1 MALTLPTTLKLS
13 QLKLLAF
20 KCGISTSGTKPILRS
35 HLQDEITLTPR
46 QRPTPL
52 RILSIDMGIRNLAYC
67 ILDVPESSPSKLPSI
82 RAWHRLAVSTTPE
95 VREVKLGE
103 GVEMAPVKEVFNP
116 ATLSAAAYT
125 LLKKKLL
132 LEEPTHILI
141 ERQRFR
147 SMGSRN
153 ILEWTVRVNMFESI
167 LYAVLCTLKGEGV
180 WSGEVQAIA
189 PGKVGPFWLGEET
202 DGVGSKKV
210 RTSKSVKIRNK
221 GAKIDLVRG
230 WLEGGEMVGL
240 GNEIVEGM
248 ARRYREKWNRSPGGR
263 KKGEGDGEKKMG
275 KLDDLA
281 DCLLQGMAW
290 IQWEENKRTALKHGV
305 EALLEKMTASIA
317 RNNSK
322 TSKIS
327 SGPTK
332 EGKSKRQ
339 EDDEDSY

>member
-1 MALTLPTTLKLS
+1 V
-13 QLKLLAF
+13 
-20 KCGISTSGTKPILRS
+20 G
-35 HLQDEITLTPR
+35 
-46 QRPTPL
+46 
-52 RILSIDMGIRNLAYC
+52 
-67 ILDVPESSPSKLPSI
+67 
-82 RAWHRLAVSTTPE
+82 
-95 VREVKLGE
+95 EVKPGE

-180 WSGEVQAIA
+180 WNGEVQAIA
-189 PGKVGPFWLGEET
+189 PGKVGPFWVGEET

-240 GNEIVEGM
+240 GNESVEGV

-263 KKGEGDGEKKMG
+263 RKGEGDGEKKMG

-305 EALLEKMTASIA
+305 EALL
-317 RNNSK
+317 
-322 TSKIS
+322 
-327 SGPTK
+327 
-332 EGKSKRQ
+332 RQ
-339 EDDEDSY
+339 